1 MEMKMSR
8 ESFVAKLQEKTGKTE
23 NECGIIKGILDS
35 HGIIGRK
42 NKEKIIADFIKEF
55 NLDKEDANDLY
66 NDCMEI
72 ILKNIL

>member
-23 NECGIIKGILDS
+23 NGCGIIKGILDS

-55 NLDKEDANDLY
+55 NFDKKDANDLY